1 MRRFCI
7 CIIWEGDDDEDD
19 GGIDDDDNDE
29 RCCCCCDEEGCV
41 VGLADDDDDGG
52 GDDDDDDDDG
62 TWSLVIFMRIS
73 RGSFRRDIA
82 NVDPRGKEPS
92 LYLAICAGSTVQ

>member
-7 CIIWEGDDDEDD
+7 CIIWEGDDDDEDD
-19 GGIDDDDNDE
+19 GIDDDDNDE
-29 RCCCCCDEEGCV
+29 RCCDEGGCV
-41 VGLADDDDDGG
+41 VGLADDDDGG

-62 TWSLVIFMRIS
+62 TLSLVIFMRIS

-92 LYLAICAGSTVQ
+92 LYLAIWAGSTVQ